1 MNAAKDAIFKKAKA
15 RAAAEPDLT
24 KCLGIVLL
32 VALEEIARMEAL
44 AGTDLDHTYYTE
56 FSTPDGQ
63 RWELVL
69 SKQEASD
76 AG

>member
-32 VALEEIARMEAL
+32 VAFEEIARMEAL
-44 AGTDLDHTYYTE
+44 AGTDLEHTYHTE

-63 RWELVL
+63 RWELIL
-69 SKQEASD
+69 SKVERAH
-76 AG
+76 AR